1 MNKTRK
7 IGFGL
12 SMVFGLMLTVPV
24 VTVMQPSQ
32 AQTRQT
38 RTRDS
43 KMTKTRTTVETTQS
57 MTSPS
62 MSGPDPCVAAL
73 NDIRAAQAT
82 LTQIQAL
89 GAEIRARHAQL
100 EANVT
105 TSADEGA
112 PLKCPACGM
121 MMPTKPTGNL
131 TRAVKYN
138 GKTYY
143 CCKGCDMSA
152 TADKE

>member
-1 MNKTRK
+1 MYKTRK

-12 SMVFGLMLTVPV
+12 TLAFGLLLTAPA
-24 VTVMQPSQ
+24 M
-32 AQTRQT
+32 AA
-38 RTRDS
+38 D
-43 KMTKTRTTVETTQS
+43 
-57 MTSPS
+57 
-62 MSGPDPCVAAL
+62 DPCQSAL
-73 NDIRAAQAT
+73 NHIAAAQAT
-82 LTQIQAL
+82 VTQLQQL

-100 EANVT
+100 EATAVAST
-105 TSADEGA
+105 DSDT

-121 MMPTKPTGNL
+121 MMPTKATATM
-131 TRAVKYN
+131 TRAVKYG

>member
-1 MNKTRK
+1 MYKTRK

-12 SMVFGLMLTVPV
+12 ATMFGLMLTVPV
-24 VTVMQPSQ
+24 MAAQGTDPFAS
-32 AQTRQT
+32 AQTHIREAMGTLAQLKQL
-38 RTRDS
+38 D
-43 KMTKTRTTVETTQS
+43 
-57 MTSPS
+57 
-62 MSGPDPCVAAL
+62 A
-73 NDIRAAQAT
+73 DIKARKAQAGSS
-82 LTQIQAL
+82 AV
-89 GAEIRARHAQL
+89 
-100 EANVT
+100 ANDST
-105 TSADEGA
+105 A

-131 TRAVKYN
+131 TRAVKYS